1 MSAEEHVS
9 SEKRELV
16 DYDLTKLDHR
26 KFEHLVQ
33 ATAIE
38 VVAPGVSAFG
48 DGPDNGRE
56 ATFEGTMDYPSKA
69 DPWSGLLVMQA
80 KFRQVPQSNA
90 TDSKWAIGELRK
102 ELKAIFDPGSK
113 RTAPEYYI
121 FATNVA
127 LSSAAGG
134 GKDEA
139 HKIASDYEL
148 EGFHLWDGD
157 QIRAYLDTL
166 DSVRD
171 SFDALTTPSDVL
183 AELKRTLRGATPDF
197 DRVIARFLEREL
209 LADQYANLEQAGKV
223 VEEQVPISR
232 VFVDLPLQEEDI
244 SGHDN
249 FVASTLEVAAERLS
263 PDARPRPQPVE
274 HAGPVPQRGRIV
286 LIGGPGQ
293 GKTTLGQILC
303 QLFRTSLLGSR
314 PRGALT
320 PEAETALELM
330 RSQCEQERIPIPTV
344 ARFPVRIALT
354 DLSDRLADPRGP
366 DSLLEA
372 IAALVAGKG
381 GERLPTQLFREWLG
395 SHPWLLVLDGLDE
408 VPGSGNRAAVLE
420 AIRDFWVDA
429 TEAKSDLL
437 VVATTRPQGY
447 NDDFSPNTYRH
458 LTLANLGPN
467 EALHYGKRLALAR
480 HPTSDEKREHIAS
493 ELEQSTSRAPTR
505 NLMTTPLQVTIM
517 ATLADQGGKLPKQ
530 KWKLFSEYYRVIC
543 LRELQRGIAASEVL
557 SEHQADIDKI
567 HRRVALILQAEGE
580 RASRAK
586 SRMLKARFGRIAV
599 AQLREEGQ
607 KEPQLNE
614 IATEI
619 VTAATDRLVF
629 LVGLEA
635 DWIGFEIRSLQEFM
649 AAEALMDGSEAHV
662 TARLEAI
669 AGITSWRNVF
679 LFAAGHCFAER
690 RHLRATFSTLCA
702 HLNDPADDP
711 LAPILRPGSE
721 LAIELLDDDVA
732 RNQPEYLRQLARE
745 AMGLVESHSDFWP
758 LLSVVDEST
767 EDVCAEELRKGLTEP
782 GATRASCV
790 LLLRELA
797 YTGSEW
803 ADRLLEE
810 RLPASLESARETLA
824 WEDEA
829 LDSEEER
836 RSQDPWLARRL
847 DEHAAELSLVDID
860 VSRHVLYDVW
870 DDSAI
875 EPLISELRDSSTRG
889 QGHEIRIPD
898 LNAGR
903 FSLGLRWLGGGQQED
918 LRELLRGTDTRTLG
932 GEVLAAA
939 LAANAFKLEPTAAE
953 LAARLREIVEHAA
966 PEEWPTLAKLT
977 TWPMSTSL
985 LHAEEDPTALSHIA
999 DLAESGELGD
1009 RADWEAAEKR
1019 WQEDG
1024 IAHEDVGY
1032 VPAVDAPFDDR
1043 IATQGFPVDESA
1055 GYALALGGQPEI
1067 ARALS
1072 DLLAACES
1080 EPAQRVLTKWL
1091 LTVLQR
1097 QTRVGGSPAPAGPLC
1112 MHLSDDSLDTLD
1124 RVNYALVVGLD
1135 WSSELSPEEAEALDR
1150 IGRRLQGPRQG
1161 RAYDEIRFEDV
1172 SEPVPSMPPA
1182 LITNWEAGRRS
1193 DGLLRILAIGLERL
1207 SDIRIAE
1214 APDIF
1219 ARNPGAA
1226 GLVELKQAKSAEE
1239 MVAAAMKIASA
1250 GKTEPIWLWEA
1261 TRTIDEYIHEG
1272 ALYRAATE
1280 RVTRVLWE
1288 AAVPNAPGEEMLALR
1303 RRLGTRA
1310 SQLFDMRSTDL
1321 NEEETWKEL
1330 GFGDL
1335 PRADERD
1342 AAG

>member
-1 MSAEEHVS
+1 
-9 SEKRELV
+9 V

-33 ATAIE
+33 ATAIK
-38 VVAPGVSAFG
+38 VVAAGVSAFG

-56 ATFEGTMDYPSKA
+56 ATFEGKMDYPSEA

-90 TDSKWAIGELRK
+90 TDSKWALDELRK
-102 ELKAIFDPGSK
+102 ELKGIFDPGSK
-113 RTAPEYYI
+113 RTEPDYYI
-121 FATNVA
+121 FATNVT

-134 GKDEA
+134 GKDRA
-139 HKIASDYEL
+139 HEIAAEYPL
-148 EGFHLWDGD
+148 EEFHLWDGD

-166 DSVRD
+166 DTVRD

-232 VFVDLPLQEEDI
+232 VFVDLPLQDEDL
-244 SGHDN
+244 SGHNN
-249 FVASTLEVAAERLS
+249 FIASTLEVAAERLS
-263 PDARPRPQPVE
+263 PEAGPRPQPAE
-274 HAGPVPQRGRIV
+274 HVGPLPQRGRIV

-293 GKTTLGQILC
+293 GKTTLGQVLC

-314 PRGALT
+314 PPGSLT
-320 PEAETALELM
+320 PEAGTALELM

-344 ARFPVRIALT
+344 PRFPVRIALT
-354 DLSDRLADPRGP
+354 DLSDRLADPSGP

-372 IAALVAGKG
+372 VAAIVAGRG
-381 GERLPTQLFREWLG
+381 EERLPTQLFREWLG

-408 VPGSGNRAAVLE
+408 VPASGNRAAVLE

-429 TEAKSDLL
+429 TEAKADLL
-437 VVATTRPQGY
+437 VLATTRPQGY

-458 LTLANLGPN
+458 LTLANLGSN
-467 EALHYGKRLALAR
+467 EALHYGRRLALAR
-480 HPTSDEKREHIAS
+480 HPTNDEKREHIAT

-557 SEHQADIDKI
+557 SEHQVDIDKI
-567 HRRVALILQAEGE
+567 HRRVGLILQAEGE
-580 RASRAK
+580 QTSRAK

-599 AQLREEGQ
+599 AQLQTEGQ
-607 KEPQLNE
+607 KEPRLNE

-649 AAEALMDGSEAHV
+649 AAEALLDGSEANV

-702 HLNDPADDP
+702 HLNDPADDL

-721 LAIELLDDDVA
+721 LAVELLDDDVA
-732 RNQPEYLRQLARE
+732 RNQPEYLRQLVRE
-745 AMGLVESHSDFWP
+745 AMGLVECHVDFWQ

-767 EDVCAEELRKGLTEP
+767 EDVCAEELRKGLAEP
-782 GATRASCV
+782 GATRASCI

-797 YTGSEW
+797 FAGSKW

-810 RLPASLESARETLA
+810 RLPTSLESAQETLA
-824 WEDEA
+824 WEEES

-836 RSQDPWLARRL
+836 RIQDPWLTRRL
-847 DEHAAELSLVDID
+847 DEHAAELSLVEID
-860 VSRHVLYDVW
+860 ASRDVLYDVW
-870 DDSAI
+870 DNSAI
-875 EPLISELRDSSTRG
+875 DALIMELDAFSVHRHG
-889 QGHEIRIPD
+889 QRIRIPD
-898 LNAGR
+898 LDPAR
-903 FSLGLRWLGGGQQED
+903 FSLSMRWLEGGKRQD
-918 LRELLRGTDTRTLG
+918 LRELLWEIDTTTLG
-932 GEVLAAA
+932 ADVLSAA

-953 LAARLREIVEHAA
+953 LASRLREIADRVD
-966 PEEWPTLAKLT
+966 PKEWRTLAKLS
-977 TWPMSTSL
+977 TWPMSSSL
-985 LHAEEDPTALSHIA
+985 LHADGDLAALRQIA
-999 DLAESGELGD
+999 DLAESGSLGD
-1009 RADWEAAEKR
+1009 RAEWEAAERR

-1024 IAHEDVGY
+1024 LAHEDLGY
-1032 VPAVDAPFDDR
+1032 APAVDAPFDKR
-1043 IATQGFPVDESA
+1043 IATHGLPLDESA
-1055 GYALALGGQPEI
+1055 DFAAAYGGQPEI
-1067 ARALS
+1067 AKAIV
-1072 DLLAACES
+1072 DLLEACERA
-1080 EPAQRVLTKWL
+1080 PARRVLTKWL
-1091 LTVLQR
+1091 LMVLQR
-1097 QTRVGGSPAPAGPLC
+1097 QATVSGEPAPAGPLC
-1112 MHLSDDSLDTLD
+1112 VHLSDDSLDTLEQVD
-1124 RVNYALVVGLD
+1124 YALVIGIE
-1135 WSSELSPEEAEALDR
+1135 WSAELSPQEAEALDR
-1150 IGRRLQGPRQG
+1150 IGRRLRGPRQG
-1161 RAYDEIRFEDV
+1161 RAYDEIRFEDASV
-1172 SEPVPSMPPA
+1172 PRAPVAPA
-1182 LITNWEAGRRS
+1182 LIVNWEAGRRS
-1193 DGLLRILAIGLERL
+1193 DGLLRILAIGLDRL
-1207 SDIRIAE
+1207 TDIRITE
-1214 APDIF
+1214 APEIF

-1226 GLVELKQAKSAEE
+1226 GLLGLKQAKSAEE
-1239 MVAAAMKIASA
+1239 MVAAAVKIASV

-1261 TRTIDEYIHEG
+1261 TRTLDEYIHEG
-1272 ALYRAATE
+1272 RLDRPATE
-1280 RVTRVLWE
+1280 RVTALLWE
-1288 AAVPNAPGEEMLALR
+1288 AAVPHAPGEEMLALR

-1310 SQLFDMRSTDL
+1310 SQLFDMRSSDL
-1321 NEEETWKEL
+1321 NDEATWKEL

-1335 PRADERD
+1335 PRADEPD
-1342 AAG
+1342 AAD